1 MFQYGWK
8 GEQNVSTSLFKKIKR
23 TLKKPF
29 DLALTAHLNGL
40 NMSNVVHELF
50 LYA

>member
-1 MFQYGWK
+1 MLWDLKVSEILFQVIAAKYLT
-8 GEQNVSTSLFKKIKR
+8 VFDCL
-23 TLKKPF
+23 PF